1 MKNTITQDRQD
12 DLLDLMALVEHST
25 QPQPAVS
32 ASGAGGAAA
41 QGSAPGL
48 PSYQPT
54 SLALVNRF
62 LALVDDLTGG
72 KAGWFQRLFT
82 YLFIGGAAAVVNMV
96 VFYIMFYRMS
106 IPVNSTLHNAIA
118 NITAAEISIIANF
131 LANDYFTFRHLPG
144 HQRSW
149 GQRCLR
155 FHLTAIVGSLLNF
168 CIELGLTN
176 LAHVPALLS
185 QAIAIFLV
193 LIYNFSF
200 HHIFTYGGMSAAH

>member
-1 MKNTITQDRQD
+1 MKNTIAQDRQD
-12 DLLDLMALVEHST
+12 DLLDLIALVEHST
-25 QPQPAVS
+25 QPQPAVA
-32 ASGAGGAAA
+32 ASGTGAGSS

-62 LALVDDLTGG
+62 LSLVDDLTGG

-82 YLFIGGAAAVVNMV
+82 YLFIGGAAAVVNMI
-96 VFYIMFYRMS
+96 VFYIMFYRMA
-106 IPVNSTLHNAIA
+106 IPVSSTLHNAIA
-118 NITAAEISIIANF
+118 NISAAEISIIANF

-149 GQRCLR
+149 WQRCLR
-155 FHLTAIVGSLLNF
+155 FHLTAVVGSLLNF
-168 CIELGLTN
+168 CIELSLTN

-200 HHIFTYGGMSAAH
+200 HHLFTYRGVSAAH